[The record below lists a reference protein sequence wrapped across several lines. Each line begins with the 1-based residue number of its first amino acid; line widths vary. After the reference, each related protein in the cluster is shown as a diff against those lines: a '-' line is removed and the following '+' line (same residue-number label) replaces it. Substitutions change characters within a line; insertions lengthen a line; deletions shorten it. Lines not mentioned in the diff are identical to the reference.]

1 MPKYPNGCKVTTKK
15 SESCK
20 ANEINLLCTEGIS
33 QLYLSSELIIHEV
46 VHDCN
51 VFHLYASSSLGYGVC
66 PYCGHVSSQVHSR
79 YSRTIY
85 YLSIF
90 ETDERNGHFLATMP
104 IHLAFVDEKAYLASI
119 GKELDEGGKK
129 DDKKDFGKENNI
141 ELSERQTIILKLI
154 TKDCTITS
162 EKISEKISEKKP
174 VTTRTIEKD
183 IAQLKQYGIL
193 YREGGRKDGRW
204 VIMNKN
210 DNKE

>member
-1 MPKYPNGCKVTTKK
+1 MALP
-15 SESCK
+15 
-20 ANEINLLCTEGIS
+20 INI
-33 QLYLSSELIIHEV
+33 
-46 VHDCN
+46 
-51 VFHLYASSSLGYGVC
+51 
-66 PYCGHVSSQVHSR
+66 
-79 YSRTIY
+79 
-85 YLSIF
+85 
-90 ETDERNGHFLATMP
+90 
-104 IHLAFVDEKAYLASI
+104 DEKAYLASI

-162 EKISEKISEKKP
+162 EKISEKKP
-174 VTTRTIEKD
+174 VTARTIEKD

-193 YREGGRKDGRW
+193 TREGGRKDGRW

>member
-1 MPKYPNGCKVTTKK
+1 MCWLSLVSRHYRNRRIGDFLK
-15 SESCK
+15 EMH
-20 ANEINLLCTEGIS
+20 ITEGRS
-33 QLYLSSELIIHEV
+33 TGFPKIHQAV
-46 VHDCN
+46 KRND
-51 VFHLYASSSLGYGVC
+51 S
-66 PYCGHVSSQVHSR
+66 PMP
-79 YSRTIY
+79 
-85 YLSIF
+85 IF
-90 ETDERNGHFLATMP
+90 ETDERNGHFLATTP
-104 IHLAFVDEKAYLASI
+104 
-119 GKELDEGGKK
+119 
-129 DDKKDFGKENNI
+129 NI

>member
-1 MPKYPNGCKVTTKK
+1 
-15 SESCK
+15 
-20 ANEINLLCTEGIS
+20 
-33 QLYLSSELIIHEV
+33 
-46 VHDCN
+46 
-51 VFHLYASSSLGYGVC
+51 
-66 PYCGHVSSQVHSR
+66 
-79 YSRTIY
+79 
-85 YLSIF
+85 
-90 ETDERNGHFLATMP
+90 MP
-104 IHLAFVDEKAYLASI
+104 IHLAFADEKAYLASI
-119 GKELDEGGKK
+119 GKELDEGSKK

>member
-1 MPKYPNGCKVTTKK
+1 M
-15 SESCK
+15 
-20 ANEINLLCTEGIS
+20 TEGRS
-33 QLYLSSELIIHEV
+33 TGFPKIHQAV
-46 VHDCN
+46 KRND
-51 VFHLYASSSLGYGVC
+51 S
-66 PYCGHVSSQVHSR
+66 PMP
-79 YSRTIY
+79 
-85 YLSIF
+85 IF